1 MELNPS
7 TPTNQLRQQ
16 TTENTNAESIAK
28 DRLESVDTIRQIL
41 FGEDRRVLDAKIQSL
56 TETVEQLVKTHKEA
70 LTDLEN
76 RIRKAH
82 DEETSTLTK
91 MLVEA
96 NAKHKIALDAL
107 ANSVAQAVRSSQA
120 AFENKVSVLQIG
132 MHTQSESSNAQ
143 IRELAQS
150 NTNALAQLKVESKT
164 QHDSAMRGVEEKLI
178 SVDKKIV
185 AATQSMTNYVTT
197 KQFSDALRSLAKEFD
212 TPLQTSTAQPFQ
224 R

>member
-150 NTNALAQLKVESKT
+150 NTNVLAQLKVESKT
-164 QHDSAMRGVEEKLI
+164 QHDSAMRSVEEKLI